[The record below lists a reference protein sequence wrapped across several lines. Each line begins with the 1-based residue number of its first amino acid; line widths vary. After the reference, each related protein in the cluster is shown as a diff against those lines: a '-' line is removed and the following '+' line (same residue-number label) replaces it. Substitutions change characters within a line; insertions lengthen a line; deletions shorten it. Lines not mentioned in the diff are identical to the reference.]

1 MYMPPPAGA
10 ESEIGGPDGFS
21 YGAVL
26 VAADAAAT
34 ARIEAVLMAV
44 RFSGWIAPAE
54 DGVSVV
60 VGDPG
65 EGIVAAGRRGII
77 EVGADLAAATGA
89 RALAARVRRDRQL
102 GLVAFSGPDEIARY
116 DSDPS
121 TEPDAD
127 RDVIGD
133 PVGAEQAPLIADLF
147 GRADAAERLEEI
159 LDDELDPDSTFESER
174 LRDVLR
180 VLGLPEWVVG
190 AAHLPKVVPTGPSV
204 SSLIRLRAG
213 RRGALAAVTTWP
225 IRRLRARWN
234 PAPIL
239 ADPPRGSSGD
249 EWMFL

>member
-26 VAADAAAT
+26 LMTDAESSAQVAEALAA
-34 ARIEAVLMAV
+34 M

-54 DGVSVV
+54 DGVIVI

-65 EGIVAAGRRGII
+65 DGVVAAGRRGIV
-77 EVGADLAAATGA
+77 EVGGALAAATGA

-102 GLVAFSGPDEIARY
+102 GLVAFSGADEVARY

-121 TEPDAD
+121 REPDAD
-127 RDVIGD
+127 RDVISE
-133 PVGAEQAPLIADLF
+133 PVGAEQALAIAELF
-147 GRADAAERLEEI
+147 GREEAAERLEEI

-204 SSLIRLRAG
+204 ASLVRLRAG
-213 RRGALAAVTTWP
+213 RRGALAAVTAWP

-239 ADPPRGSSGD
+239 AEPPRGSSGD